1 MTEVPWRSLNPRV
14 RVLSSLP
21 PLRYDRH
28 DLYHSPYHSPFA
40 LPYFV
45 ESNNHE
51 LVELLYDEHSAGFT
65 IQWPDPRRGGSHR
78 DFGILR
84 HPCHRAERSPGRHH
98 VPVNPSRS
106 SPTRGA
112 T

>member
-1 MTEVPWRSLNPRV
+1 MTEVPWRSLHPRV
-14 RVLSSLP
+14 RVLSSLL

-51 LVELLYDEHSAGFT
+51 LVELLYDEHCAGFT
-65 IQWPDPRRGGSHR
+65 YSGQIHDSDGVDRTVTSA
-78 DFGILR
+78 FCGIF
-84 HPCHRAERSPGRHH
+84 
-98 VPVNPSRS
+98 VTV
-106 SPTRGA
+106 
-112 T
+112 